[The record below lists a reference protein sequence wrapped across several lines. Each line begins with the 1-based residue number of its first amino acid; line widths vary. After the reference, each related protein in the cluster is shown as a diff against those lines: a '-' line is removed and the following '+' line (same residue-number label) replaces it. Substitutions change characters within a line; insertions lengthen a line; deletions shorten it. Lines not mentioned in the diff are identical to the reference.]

1 MFPPRAG
8 LRYVLVIED
17 DAPLR
22 ELYRTALRAAGYPV
36 IAVEDG
42 FDALHHVEASV
53 PSAVVL
59 DLDLPRVSG
68 RDVYRELKASPTTWQ
83 VPIIVVSGRETSDL
97 NPDHFAC
104 ILRKPISADEL
115 IRAIQDCLRRASLAL
130 EKPNGPLMG

>member
-1 MFPPRAG
+1 MFIRMFPPKAG
-8 LRYVLVIED
+8 QRYVLVIED

-22 ELYRTALRAAGYPV
+22 ELYRTALRAAGFPV

-42 FDALHHVEASV
+42 FDALQHIETST

-68 RDVYRELKASPTTWQ
+68 RDVYGELKATPSTGQ
-83 VPIIVVSGRETSDL
+83 IPIIIVSGREASDL
-97 NPDHFAC
+97 SPDHFAC

-115 IRAIQDCLRRASLAL
+115 IAAVQNCLRRASLH
-130 EKPNGPLMG
+130 